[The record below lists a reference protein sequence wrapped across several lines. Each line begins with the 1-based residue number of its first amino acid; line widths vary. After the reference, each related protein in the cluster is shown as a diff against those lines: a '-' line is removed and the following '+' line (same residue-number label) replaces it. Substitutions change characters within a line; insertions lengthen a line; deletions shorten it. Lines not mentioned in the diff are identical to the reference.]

1 MVIWNGNPG
10 PSPAHGKQTP
20 EAAQPEFSTE
30 LEELQWIVTKAYP
43 LKDVTPA
50 LEQENIIEPPA
61 SALWPGPYTS
71 ERLDIVHQ
79 GNAQRTW
86 DRRREEILQ
95 QQRDMNAML
104 AQERAVRAHKKKEK
118 IDAENRKRK
127 AASSSGPAAK
137 KARLDAAAQRRA
149 KAQAEQEKWQAEF
162 REESERQNEEF
173 ENSKARYEKLQADAI
188 IAAKIR
194 EALKAQPAR
203 LSFLSERQRE
213 REKQKIT
220 DRVRA
225 DYAMQQKKEQ
235 KLRETKIK
243 ELNKER
249 AEKGLQLLPE
259 VTPLSEE
266 EEQHLANEARKRAQK
281 KEEERQKH
289 AELEKHR
296 QEAETRRKETA
307 AALKKAQPEAVK
319 DDLAVGAQK
328 VAAAKA
334 AEAEKRR
341 LQYIADQEGRNEQR
355 RKAGSA
361 AAARAEAV
369 RRARL
374 FKEKLG
380 VFPATGLRLDGSGN
394 SEPGRGLAS
403 PKKKTPPKK
412 SVSKILSADDLEKMT
427 KEQ

>member
-266 EEQHLANEARKRAQK
+266 EQHLANEARKRAQK